1 MALFGSR
8 FATGFITGLAETSNE
23 ALKGSIKR
31 IRTNV
36 DDLAKIQ
43 FERALDDQEERKKEF
58 KEAETALNEAAA
70 VFGKDPNA
78 ADYAGALLK
87 ESGSIAAFKQE
98 IAKLREAKQNNVPI
112 VDFFNR
118 AKQDAPSGTVKDYA
132 KAYVASNR
140 TLPSYKVPAGAV
152 STDGGL
158 VSAIFGDI
166 DVAGRVDK
174 KVEQQ
179 MAAAGITQQ
188 QPTAFAPPSIS
199 YDREGL
205 SMYKMTPSK
214 RIEYIRQELTRPQ
227 NTQKRVDEL
236 KGMLNDN
243 LNAAIK
249 DSDLETKLSAL
260 KTQRSNAEP
269 NQVAGINEEILKTQ
283 REIELNQA
291 ITEKDKLEVRI
302 KHAGEDGKRQE
313 VITLQRKFD
322 DMTNPVTLSVS
333 LAREKEDLEIA
344 MANNAMNPED
354 FDKALASIRKKENV
368 LKEIG
373 GENILDLADI
383 NAANTAIGRA
393 MNDLLGNAVFDPA
406 IETVKSDQDGSP
418 IPIFKAGIDEDTKNR
433 LLAAFDNARRVAIN
447 MYKTSMTEQE
457 NYKAV
462 KAIEYVEK
470 MYGEFEEAR
479 TESGA
484 ESGDLTIGDITIP
497 SSVINSIAA
506 ANDKTTK
513 FVADSIS
520 NTVTKYKPNDI
531 TSAAKFVQ
539 DAGDAAASEI
549 AELESYGVYSPEWIA
564 AAKKAAEGTS
574 GVEDVVE
581 NTIDPQ
587 VTSAIDALEQGDFSA
602 LSGRMPKIKAI
613 MSALN
618 VNREDAQRLLPLAE
632 AGLTKRK
639 AESSVSSGDAGPRE
653 YRQLVQA
660 AQTQSEY
667 DAAVQ
672 AYSDS
677 SNLDVDYI
685 KKRYPFKQNKNQ
697 GGLMSR
703 RGS

>member
-23 ALKGSIKR
+23 ALKDSIKR

-43 FERALDDQEERKKEF
+43 FDRALDDQEERKKEF
-58 KEAETALNEAAA
+58 KEAETALREAQA

-98 IAKLREAKQNNVPI
+98 IAKLRQAKQNNVPI

-118 AKQDAPSGTVKDYA
+118 AKQDAPSGTVTDYA

-188 QPTAFAPPSIS
+188 EPMAFAPPSIS

-205 SMYKMTPSK
+205 SMYQMTPSE
-214 RIEYIRQELTRPQ
+214 RIKYIRQELARPQ
-227 NTQKRVDEL
+227 NTQIRNDEL

-249 DSDLETKLSAL
+249 NSDLETKLAAL
-260 KTQRSNAEP
+260 QTQRSNVEP

-283 REIELNQA
+283 RQIELNAA
-291 ITEKDKLEVRI
+291 ITEKDKVATAL
-302 KHAGEDGKRQE
+302 KHAQEDGDTATAKTLTRQLE
-313 VITLQRKFD
+313 

-344 MANNAMNPED
+344 VRDNKISKED
-354 FDKALASIRKKENV
+354 YDAKIAEIRKKQNI
-368 LKEIG
+368 LDEIDG
-373 GENILDLADI
+373 KNILDLADI
-383 NAANTAIGRA
+383 NAANTAIGSA
-393 MNDLLGNAVFDPA
+393 MDKLLGSTLLDPA
-406 IETVKSDQDGSP
+406 IKTVKLDDGTYVP
-418 IPIFKAGIDEDTKNR
+418 EFYPGIDEDTKNR
-433 LLAAFDNARRVAIN
+433 LRKEFANARKVAIQT
-447 MYKTSMTEQE
+447 YKQSMTDEG
-457 NYKAV
+457 NTKAL
-462 KAIEYVEK
+462 KAIEYIEK
-470 MYGEFEEAR
+470 MYGGFDEAQI
-479 TESGA
+479 ESGVK
-484 ESGDLTIGDITIP
+484 SDDVTVGDTTIP

-506 ANDKTTK
+506 ANDATTEQATE
-513 FVADSIS
+513 VIT
-520 NTVTKYKPNDI
+520 NTIRTYNPNDI
-531 TSAAKFVQ
+531 TSATKFVQ
-539 DAGDAAASEI
+539 DSGNAAASERE
-549 AELESYGVYSPEWIA
+549 ELESYGVYSTEWIA
-564 AAKKAAEGTS
+564 AAKTAAEGTS
-574 GVEDVVE
+574 GVEGVVE
-581 NTIDPQ
+581 NNIDPQ

-618 VNREDAQRLLPLAE
+618 VSREDAQRLLPLAE

-639 AESSVSSGDAGPRE
+639 AQSAVSSGDASPRE
-653 YRQLVQA
+653 YKQLVQA